1 MSKNP
6 LDEIAWD
13 WGTRCFGVV
22 HMDYVPIRALR
33 MIEESI
39 ELAQACGVD
48 QEQLHKLVDIVYSR
62 KSGNVNQEVGGA
74 YLTLR
79 MLCRTLRL
87 DIEGEYLREI
97 RRCLS
102 KDPADFTA
110 RNEDK
115 IQLGLKT

>member
-1 MSKNP
+1 MSNP
-6 LDEIAWD
+6 LDEIVWD
-13 WGTRCFGVV
+13 WGTRCFGVA
-22 HMDYVPIRALR
+22 HMEHTPIRALR

-48 QEQLHKLVDIVYSR
+48 HEQLHKLVDIVYAR
-62 KSGNVNQEVGGA
+62 KRGNVNQEVGGA

-79 MLCRTLRL
+79 MLCRAFEL
-87 DIEGEYLREI
+87 DIEEEYLREI

-102 KDPADFTA
+102 KNPADFAA

-115 IQLGLKT
+115 IQLGLKA